1 LKKNYSA
8 ANPRGRWGF
17 SGPNEPHYSSAC
29 YVVTARDLGEYISL
43 PCTGRLD
50 AGRAGWL
57 RGGRVPASRH
67 VTSGRHVVWVES
79 CISARDTA
87 PRTLTSLKREESIA
101 TSRSTVHSTSLWFE
115 YLLKSTRFESIRAD
129 SVFVKKIGLSI
140 QQLSSN
146 FYCLIFIVDSAD
158 NKLIIVVHVK
168 CKCNHVN
175 AMSNKH
181 HKNSYVLDYV
191 SCCPLND

>member
-1 LKKNYSA
+1 MY
-8 ANPRGRWGF
+8 F
-17 SGPNEPHYSSAC
+17 STGHGSPDSD
-29 YVVTARDLGEYISL
+29 VTEE
-43 PCTGRLD
+43 
-50 AGRAGWL
+50 
-57 RGGRVPASRH
+57 GGIHRS
-67 VTSGRHVVWVES
+67 VTLY
-79 CISARDTA
+79 
-87 PRTLTSLKREESIA
+87 RTQ
-101 TSRSTVHSTSLWFE
+101 HSNRFQ
-115 YLLKSTRFESIRAD
+115 YLLESTRVESIRAD

-181 HKNSYVLDYV
+181 HKNI
-191 SCCPLND
+191 